1 MTWLGLS
8 APATVGLIV
17 LVATAL
23 PVLLFGNST
32 IRSRWLTWAVIGSI
46 VGAAEAIG
54 VAGAVVVAVAVSVVC
69 IFEYVRLAGLRTAD
83 RWVLIT
89 AGVCAPVL
97 AAVHPAAVN
106 ALLPFALLAG
116 AVLPVLSRDPESA
129 LPRATAAAF
138 GMLWLVWAPAQLVII
153 HQDLTLLILTVAV
166 TDVASW
172 AAGKSLGRL
181 PVGRVRPFAVSP
193 NKTVAGLLGGAVAAA
208 AVLAVTGQFSWV
220 LLLAAAIGAPLGD
233 VIASMVKR
241 HAGVK
246 DAGAWLP
253 GFGGLLDRA
262 DSLLVVAPLF
272 SVTLAVS

>member
-8 APATVGLIV
+8 APATVGLVV
-17 LVATAL
+17 LLATAL

-32 IRSRWLTWAVIGSI
+32 IRSRWLTWAVIGVVIGS
-46 VGAAEAIG
+46 AEAVG
-54 VAGAVVVAVAVSVVC
+54 VAGAVIVAVAVSVVC
-69 IFEYVRLAGLRTAD
+69 IVEYVKLAGLRAVD
-83 RWVLIT
+83 LAVLIT
-89 AGVCAPVL
+89 AGVGAPVL
-97 AAVHPAAVN
+97 AAVHPAAVS
-106 ALLPFALLAG
+106 AWLPFALLAA

-129 LPRATAAAF
+129 LPRATAAVF

-153 HQDLTLLILTVAV
+153 HQDLTLLVLTVAL
-166 TDVASW
+166 TDVTSW
-172 AAGKSLGRL
+172 AVGKTLGRL
-181 PVGRVRPFAVSP
+181 PGLRVHPFAVSP

-208 AVLAVTGQFSWV
+208 AVLVLTGQFSWV
-220 LLLAAAIGAPLGD
+220 LLVAAAVGAPLGD
-233 VIASMVKR
+233 VVASMVKR

-272 SVTLAVS
+272 AASLA

>member
-32 IRSRWLTWAVIGSI
+32 VRSRWLTWAAIGSI

-54 VAGAVVVAVAVSVVC
+54 VAGAVVVAVAVSVIC
-69 IFEYVRLAGLRTAD
+69 IFEYVKLAGLRTAD

-220 LLLAAAIGAPLGD
+220 LLLAAA
-233 VIASMVKR
+233 
-241 HAGVK
+241 
-246 DAGAWLP
+246 
-253 GFGGLLDRA
+253 DRCPA
-262 DSLLVVAPLF
+262 R
-272 SVTLAVS
+272 

>member
-1 MTWLGLS
+1 MSWLGLC
-8 APATVGLIV
+8 APATLGLIV
-17 LVATAL
+17 LAATAL

-32 IRSRWLTWAVIGSI
+32 IRSRWLTWAAIGLI

-69 IFEYVRLAGLRTAD
+69 IVEYVELAGLRAAD
-83 RWVLIT
+83 RWVLVA

-97 AAVHPAAVN
+97 AAVNPGAVN
-106 ALLPFALLAG
+106 AVLPFALLAA

-138 GMLWLVWAPAQLVII
+138 GRLWLVWAPAQLVII
-153 HQDLTLLILTVAV
+153 HRDLTLLVLTVAV

-208 AVLAVTGQFSWV
+208 AVLAVTGELSWV
-220 LLLAAAIGAPLGD
+220 LLLAAAVGAPLGD

-246 DAGAWLP
+246 DAGTWLP

-272 SVTLAVS
+272 SVRLAVS

>member
-1 MTWLGLS
+1 M
-8 APATVGLIV
+8 
-17 LVATAL
+17 LVSTAL

-32 IRSRWLTWAVIGSI
+32 IRSRWLTWAVIGLI

-69 IFEYVRLAGLRTAD
+69 IFEYVKLAGLRTAD
-83 RWVLIT
+83 LWVLIT
-89 AGVCAPVL
+89 AGVGAPVL
-97 AAVHPAAVN
+97 AAANPAAIN
-106 ALLPFALLAG
+106 AWLPFALLAA

-129 LPRATAAAF
+129 LPRATAAVF

-220 LLLAAAIGAPLGD
+220 LLLAAAVGAPLGD

-246 DAGAWLP
+246 DAGTWLP

-272 SVTLAVS
+272 SVTLA

>member
-8 APATVGLIV
+8 TPATVGLIV

-32 IRSRWLTWAVIGSI
+32 IRSRWLTWAIIGLI

-54 VAGAVVVAVAVSVVC
+54 VVGAVVVAVAVSVVC
-69 IFEYVRLAGLRTAD
+69 IVEFVKLVGLRTAD
-83 RWVLIT
+83 LWVLIA
-89 AGVCAPVL
+89 AGVGAPVL
-97 AAVHPAAVN
+97 AAVNPAAII
-106 ALLPFALLAG
+106 AWLPFALLG
-116 AVLPVLSRDPESA
+116 ATVLPVLSRDPESA

-138 GMLWLVWAPAQLVII
+138 GMLWLAWAPAQLVII
-153 HQDLTLLILTVAV
+153 HQDLTLLILTVAL

-181 PVGRVRPFAVSP
+181 PAVRVRPFAVSP

-208 AVLAVTGQFSWV
+208 AVLVVTGQFSWL

-272 SVTLAVS
+272 SVALR

>member
-1 MTWLGLS
+1 ML
-8 APATVGLIV
+8 
-17 LVATAL
+17 LVTAL
-23 PVLLFGNST
+23 PVLVFGTST
-32 IRSRWLTWAVIGSI
+32 IRLRWMTWAVIGVI

-54 VAGAVVVAVAVSVVC
+54 VVGAVIVAVAVSVLC
-69 IFEYVRLAGLRTAD
+69 IVEYVRLAGLRTVD
-83 RWVLIT
+83 RWVLIA
-89 AGVCAPVL
+89 AGVGAPVL
-97 AAVHPAAVN
+97 AAVNPVAVN
-106 ALLPFALLAG
+106 TWLPFALLAA

-129 LPRATAAAF
+129 LPRATAAVF

-153 HQDLTLLILTVAV
+153 HQDLTLLVLTVAL

-172 AAGKSLGRL
+172 AAGKTLGRL
-181 PVGRVRPFAVSP
+181 PGVRVRPFAVSP

-208 AVLAVTGQFSWV
+208 FVLVVTGQFSWV
-220 LLLAAAIGAPLGD
+220 LLLAAAVGAPLGD
-233 VIASMVKR
+233 VVASMVKR

-272 SVTLAVS
+272 AVSLS

>member
-8 APATVGLIV
+8 VPATVGLIML
-17 LVATAL
+17 LVTAL
-23 PVLLFGNST
+23 PVLVFGTST
-32 IRSRWLTWAVIGSI
+32 IRLRWMTWAVIGVI

-54 VAGAVVVAVAVSVVC
+54 VVGAVIVAVAVSVLC
-69 IFEYVRLAGLRTAD
+69 IVEYVRLAGLRTVD
-83 RWVLIT
+83 RWVLIA
-89 AGVCAPVL
+89 AGVGAPVL
-97 AAVHPAAVN
+97 AAVNPAAVN
-106 ALLPFALLAG
+106 TWLPFALLAA

-129 LPRATAAAF
+129 LPRATAAVF

-153 HQDLTLLILTVAV
+153 HQDLTLLVLTVAL

-172 AAGKSLGRL
+172 AAGTSLGRL
-181 PVGRVRPFAVSP
+181 PGVRVRPFAVSP

-208 AVLAVTGQFSWV
+208 FVLVVTGQFSWV
-220 LLLAAAIGAPLGD
+220 LLFAAAVGAPLGD
-233 VIASMVKR
+233 VVASMVKR

-272 SVTLAVS
+272 AVSLS

>member
-1 MTWLGLS
+1 MSWFGLS
-8 APATVGLIV
+8 AAATVGLIV

-23 PVLLFGNST
+23 PVLIFGNST
-32 IRSRWLTWAVIGSI
+32 IRSRWLTWAVIGLI

-54 VAGAVVVAVAVSVVC
+54 VVGAVVVAVGVSIVC
-69 IFEYVRLAGLRTAD
+69 TVEYVRLAGLRAAD
-83 RWVLIT
+83 RWVLII

-97 AAVHPAAVN
+97 AAEKPAAVN
-106 ALLPFALLAG
+106 AWLPFALLAA

-129 LPRATAAAF
+129 LPRATAAVF

-181 PVGRVRPFAVSP
+181 PGVRVRPFAVSP

-220 LLLAAAIGAPLGD
+220 LLLSAAVGAPLGD

-246 DAGAWLP
+246 DAGTWLP

-272 SVTLAVS
+272 SVTLA

>member
-8 APATVGLIV
+8 TPATVGLIV

-23 PVLLFGNST
+23 PALLFGNST
-32 IRSRWLTWAVIGSI
+32 IRSRWLTWAVIGLI

-69 IFEYVRLAGLRTAD
+69 SFEFVKLAGLRTAD
-83 RWVLIT
+83 RWVLIA
-89 AGVCAPVL
+89 AGVSAPVL
-97 AAVHPAAVN
+97 AAVNPAAVN
-106 ALLPFALLAG
+106 AWLPFALLG
-116 AVLPVLSRDPESA
+116 ATVLPVLSRDPESA

-181 PVGRVRPFAVSP
+181 PGVCVRPFAVSP
-193 NKTVAGLLGGAVAAA
+193 NKTVAGLLGGTVAAA
-208 AVLAVTGQFSWV
+208 TVLAITGQFSWV
-220 LLLAAAIGAPLGD
+220 LLLAAAVGAPLGD

-272 SVTLAVS
+272 SVTLR

>member
-8 APATVGLIV
+8 TPATVGLIV
-17 LVATAL
+17 LVATAF

-32 IRSRWLTWAVIGSI
+32 IRSRWLTWAIIGLI

-69 IFEYVRLAGLRTAD
+69 IVEFVKLAGLRTAD
-83 RWVLIT
+83 LWVLIT
-89 AGVCAPVL
+89 AGVSAPVM
-97 AAVHPAAVN
+97 AAVNPAAVN
-106 ALLPFALLAG
+106 AWLPFALLG
-116 AVLPVLSRDPESA
+116 ATVLPVLSRDPESA

-153 HQDLTLLILTVAV
+153 HQDLTLLILTVAL

-181 PVGRVRPFAVSP
+181 PGVRVRPFAVSP

-208 AVLAVTGQFSWV
+208 TVLAVTGQFSWV
-220 LLLAAAIGAPLGD
+220 LLLAAAVGAPLGD

-272 SVTLAVS
+272 SVTLR

>member
-8 APATVGLIV
+8 APATFGLIV
-17 LVATAL
+17 LLATAL
-23 PVLLFGNST
+23 PVLLFGTST
-32 IRSRWLTWAVIGSI
+32 IRSRWLTWAVIGVI
-46 VGAAEAIG
+46 VGAAEALG
-54 VAGAVVVAVAVSVVC
+54 VAGAVIVAVSVSVVC
-69 IFEYVRLAGLRTAD
+69 LVEYVRLAGLRTGDLA
-83 RWVLIT
+83 VLII
-89 AGVCAPVL
+89 AGIGAPLL
-97 AAVHPAAVN
+97 AAVNPAAVN
-106 ALLPFALLAG
+106 MWLPFALLAA

-129 LPRATAAAF
+129 LPRATAAVF

-153 HQDLTLLILTVAV
+153 HQDLTLLVLTVAL

-172 AAGKSLGRL
+172 AVGKTLGRL
-181 PVGRVRPFAVSP
+181 PGVRVRPFAVSP
-193 NKTVAGLLGGAVAAA
+193 SKTLAGLLGGAVAAA
-208 AVLAVTGQFSWV
+208 AVLAATGQFSWV

-233 VIASMVKR
+233 VVASMVKR

-272 SVTLAVS
+272 AVSLS

>member
-8 APATVGLIV
+8 TPATVGLIV
-17 LVATAL
+17 LVATAF

-32 IRSRWLTWAVIGSI
+32 IRSRWLTWAIIGLI

-69 IFEYVRLAGLRTAD
+69 IVEFVKLAGLRTAD
-83 RWVLIT
+83 LWVLIT
-89 AGVCAPVL
+89 AGVSAPVM
-97 AAVHPAAVN
+97 AAVNPAAVN
-106 ALLPFALLAG
+106 AWLPFALLG
-116 AVLPVLSRDPESA
+116 ATVLPVLSRDPESA

-153 HQDLTLLILTVAV
+153 HQDLTLLILTVAL

-181 PVGRVRPFAVSP
+181 PGVRVRPFAVSP

-208 AVLAVTGQFSWV
+208 TVLAVTGQFSWV
-220 LLLAAAIGAPLGD
+220 LLLAAAVGAPLGD

-262 DSLLVVAPLF
+262 DSLLVAAPLF
-272 SVTLAVS
+272 SVTLR

>member
-8 APATVGLIV
+8 TPATVGLLV

-32 IRSRWLTWAVIGSI
+32 VRSRWLTWAVIGLI

-69 IFEYVRLAGLRTAD
+69 IVEFAKLAGLRTAD
-83 RWVLIT
+83 RWVLIS
-89 AGVCAPVL
+89 AGVCAPV
-97 AAVHPAAVN
+97 VAAVN
-106 ALLPFALLAG
+106 PAALNAWLPFALLG
-116 AVLPVLSRDPESA
+116 ATVLPVLSRDPESA
-129 LPRATAAAF
+129 LPRATTAAF

-153 HQDLTLLILTVAV
+153 HPDLTLLILTVAL

-181 PVGRVRPFAVSP
+181 PVWRVRPFAVSP

-208 AVLAVTGQFSWV
+208 AVLVVTGEFSWV
-220 LLLAAAIGAPLGD
+220 LLLAGAVGAPLGD

-246 DAGAWLP
+246 DAGTWLP

-272 SVTLAVS
+272 TVALR